1 MKFKIKI
8 QLGVNFPG
16 VGVRK
21 MNKEFEVEA
30 TSPETAVTEAMKQY
44 RAGGGQ
50 EPDSF
55 ASWTLGVAMV
65 GAEAKASEGAAG
77 EAGGEQKSEAA

>member
-30 TSPETAVTEAMKQY
+30 DGPESAVTEAMRKY
-44 RAGGGQ
+44 RAEGGQ
-50 EPDSF
+50 EPASF
-55 ASWTLGVAMV
+55 ASWQMGVAMAT
-65 GAEAKASEGAAG
+65 AEAKASEGAAG
-77 EAGGEQKSEAA
+77 EAGGEAA

>member
-30 TSPETAVTEAMKQY
+30 DGPEAAVTTAMQKY
-44 RAGGGQ
+44 RAEGGQ
-50 EPDSF
+50 DPASF
-55 ASWTLGVAMV
+55 ASWQMGVAMSTEAGKTDE
-65 GAEAKASEGAAG
+65 GAVGAAG
-77 EAGGEQKSEAA
+77 EVEA